1 MKAQIVVNF
10 EGITPLELQ
19 YALQGL
25 RNVEQENPERIHMF
39 ILVNAEEL
47 KAEDV
52 TGILKKVTPPLEY
65 IRVID
70 KSHGMASN
78 RHIKEE
84 DEGGLGHESKNN

>member
-10 EGITPLELQ
+10 EGITDQELQ
-19 YALQGL
+19 FALQGL
-25 RNVEQENPERIHMF
+25 RNIEQGDPKRIHMF

-52 TGILKKVTPPLEY
+52 TGILKKITPSFEY

-70 KSHGMASN
+70 KSHGMAAN
-78 RHIKEE
+78 RHIEE
-84 DEGGLGHESKNN
+84 EPK